1 MPQTPLSCR
10 AASCSDWF
18 GVICSRSRHTGRVHQ
33 IAHTV
38 RNSDLPQLR
47 HSVRWF
53 SFVPKVVL
61 TALVGQ
67 LRHER
72 PYLAA
77 TLETQLSEVT
87 VLHA

>member
-1 MPQTPLSCR
+1 MLSTPYYLR
-10 AASCSDWF
+10 TPVTTD
-18 GVICSRSRHTGRVHQ
+18 TQ
-33 IAHTV
+33 KK
-38 RNSDLPQLR
+38 SDLPLLPS
-47 HSVRWF
+47 SVRWF
-53 SFVPKVVL
+53 PFVPQLVL
-61 TALVGQ
+61 TGRVGQ